1 MRMNE
6 RTKRFRIAVIDDEPI
21 VGREVKRGLS
31 KEPYDVEVFGD
42 GESALKRFQETEFD
56 VLLCDL
62 NLPGMSGLDILKS
75 VRSRY
80 PRSEVILITAYGSVD
95 SAIEAIRAGA
105 FHYVTKPIKIA
116 ELKLLV
122 SRALDK
128 VILVREKEA
137 LKEALFSQ
145 NQPGR
150 IVGSSRGMTEVFRL
164 VEKVAPLGCNVLI
177 QGESGTGKEMVARAL
192 HEKSPRRQKPYV
204 SFNCGGFAEELITN
218 ELFGHEKGAFTGATE
233 TKIGL
238 LEAAH
243 EGSIFLDEIG
253 EMPMSMQ
260 VKLLRFVEER
270 TLFRV
275 GGSKPIPVN
284 VRLIA
289 ASNRDLKEMVKNQS
303 FREDLFYRLNVV
315 LIPLPPLRTRKD
327 DIPLLTHHFLQKHNR
342 AFCKEVKSV
351 SPEVLE
357 ILSQYPFPGN
367 VRELENI
374 IERAVALTDESEISI
389 RDLPSDLRELSMVS
403 LDPPGNVTL
412 EEKERAYIR
421 EVLIKTHYRKA
432 LAAEILGI
440 PRTTLWRKMKQYG
453 LE

>member
-1 MRMNE
+1 
-6 RTKRFRIAVIDDEPI
+6 
-21 VGREVKRGLS
+21 
-31 KEPYDVEVFGD
+31 
-42 GESALKRFQETEFD
+42 
-56 VLLCDL
+56 
-62 NLPGMSGLDILKS
+62 
-75 VRSRY
+75 
-80 PRSEVILITAYGSVD
+80 
-95 SAIEAIRAGA
+95 
-105 FHYVTKPIKIA
+105 
-116 ELKLLV
+116 
-122 SRALDK
+122 
-128 VILVREKEA
+128 
-137 LKEALFSQ
+137 
-145 NQPGR
+145 
-150 IVGSSRGMTEVFRL
+150 MTEVFRL
-164 VEKVAPLGCNVLI
+164 VEKVAPLDCNVLI
-177 QGESGTGKEMVARAL
+177 QGESGTGKEMVAKAL
-192 HEKSPRRQKPYV
+192 HEKSPRHQKPYV

-218 ELFGHEKGAFTGATE
+218 ELFGHEKGACTGATG
-233 TKIGL
+233 TKLGL

-275 GGSKPIPVN
+275 GGSKPLPVN

-289 ASNRDLKEMVKNQS
+289 ASNRDLKEMVKHQS

-315 LIPLPPLRTRKD
+315 LIPLPPLRARKD
-327 DIPLLTHHFLQKHNR
+327 DIPLLTHHFLQKYSR
-342 AFCKEVKSV
+342 AFCKEVNRV

-374 IERAVALTDESEISI
+374 MERAVALTDEPEISI

-403 LDPPGNVTL
+403 LDLPENVTL
-412 EEKERAYIR
+412 EEKEKTYIR
-421 EVLIKTHYRKA
+421 EVLLKTRHRKT

-453 LE
+453 IE

>member
-1 MRMNE
+1 MNE
-6 RTKRFRIAVIDDEPI
+6 ATHRFRIAVIDDEPI

-31 KEPYDVEVFGD
+31 KEPYEVEIFID
-42 GESALKRFQETEFD
+42 GESALKRFQQVEFD
-56 VLLCDL
+56 VVLCDL
-62 NLPGMSGLDILKS
+62 KLPGMSGLDILKS
-75 VRSRY
+75 VRNRS
-80 PRSEVILITAYGSVD
+80 PRSEVILITGYGSVD

-128 VILVREKEA
+128 VLLVRETQA

-145 NQPGR
+145 NQPLQ
-150 IVGSSRGMTEVFRL
+150 IVGNSPHMTEVFRL
-164 VEKVAPLGCNVLI
+164 IEKVAPLDCNVLI
-177 QGESGTGKEMVARAL
+177 YGESGTGKEMIARAL
-192 HEKSPRRQKPYV
+192 HEKSPRHRKPYV
-204 SFNCGGFAEELITN
+204 SFNCGGFTEELITN

-243 EGSIFLDEIG
+243 RGSIFLDEIG

-275 GGSKPIPVN
+275 GGSKPLPVN

-289 ASNRDLKEMVKNQS
+289 ASNRDLKEMVKHQS
-303 FREDLFYRLNVV
+303 FREDLYYRLNVV
-315 LIPLPPLRTRKD
+315 LISLPPLRARKD
-327 DIPLLTHHFLQKHNR
+327 DIPLLTHHFLQKYSR
-342 AFCKEVKSV
+342 AFCKEVNDI

-357 ILSQYPFPGN
+357 VLSQYPFPGN

-374 IERAVALTDESEISI
+374 IERAVALTDDAEISI
-389 RDLPSDLRELSMVS
+389 RDLPSDLRELSMIS
-403 LDPPGNVTL
+403 LDTPENVTL
-412 EEKERAYIR
+412 EEKERSYIQ
-421 EVLIKTHYRKA
+421 EVLTKTNHRKN
-432 LAAEILGI
+432 LAAEILGL
-440 PRTTLWRKMKQYG
+440 PRTTLWRKMKHFG

>member
-1 MRMNE
+1 MNE

-31 KEPYDVEVFGD
+31 REPYDVEVFGD
-42 GESALKRFQETEFD
+42 GESALKRFTETEFD

-62 NLPGMSGLDILKS
+62 NLPGMSGLEILKS
-75 VRSRY
+75 VRARY

-116 ELKLLV
+116 ELRLLV

-145 NQPGR
+145 NQPAR
-150 IVGSSRGMTEVFRL
+150 IVGSSRSMTEVFRL
-164 VEKVAPLGCNVLI
+164 VEKVAPLDCNVLI
-177 QGESGTGKEMVARAL
+177 QGESGTGKEMVAKAL

-253 EMPMSMQ
+253 EMPISMQ

-275 GGSKPIPVN
+275 GSSKPLPVN

-289 ASNRDLKEMVKNQS
+289 ASNRDLKEMVKFQS

-315 LIPLPPLRTRKD
+315 LIPLPPLRARKD
-327 DIPLLTHHFLQKHNR
+327 DIPLLTHHFLRKYSR
-342 AFCKEVKSV
+342 SFCKEVKSV
-351 SPEVLE
+351 STEVLE
-357 ILSQYPFPGN
+357 ILIQYPFPGN

-374 IERAVALTDESEISI
+374 IERAVALTDEPEISI

-403 LDPPGNVTL
+403 LDRPGNVTL
-412 EEKERAYIR
+412 EEKEKAYIL
-421 EVLIKTHYRKA
+421 EILIKTRHRKT

-453 LE
+453 IE

>member
-6 RTKRFRIAVIDDEPI
+6 RAKRFRIAVIDDEPI

-31 KEPYDVEVFGD
+31 REPYDVEVFGD

-62 NLPGMSGLDILKS
+62 NLPGMSGLEILKS
-75 VRSRY
+75 VRARY

-105 FHYVTKPIKIA
+105 FHYVTKPIRIA
-116 ELKLLV
+116 ELRLLV

-145 NQPGR
+145 NQPAR
-150 IVGSSRGMTEVFRL
+150 IVGSSRSMTEVFRL

-275 GGSKPIPVN
+275 GGSKPLPVN

-289 ASNRDLKEMVKNQS
+289 ASNRDLKEMVKHQS

-315 LIPLPPLRTRKD
+315 LIPLPPLRARKD
-327 DIPLLTHHFLQKHNR
+327 DIPLLTHHFLRKYGR

-374 IERAVALTDESEISI
+374 IERAVALTDEPEISI

-403 LDPPGNVTL
+403 LDLPGNVTL
-412 EEKERAYIR
+412 EEKEKAYIL
-421 EVLIKTHYRKA
+421 EILIKTRHRKT

-453 LE
+453 IE